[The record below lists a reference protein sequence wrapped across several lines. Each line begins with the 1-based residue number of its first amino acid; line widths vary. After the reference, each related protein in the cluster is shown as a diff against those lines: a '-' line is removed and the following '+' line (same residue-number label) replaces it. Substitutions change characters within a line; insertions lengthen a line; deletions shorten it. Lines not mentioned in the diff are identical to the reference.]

1 MTQGIMLL
9 ISTLSSMAFSPMSL
23 ELLTA
28 IEKDELCLY
37 PKVNGIALSNRK
49 YLLMM
54 VLSLSET
61 DTGSPLGSLN
71 KDIALL

>member
-1 MTQGIMLL
+1 
-9 ISTLSSMAFSPMSL
+9 
-23 ELLTA
+23 
-28 IEKDELCLY
+28 
-37 PKVNGIALSNRK
+37 LSNRK